1 MSETNVTYQPPG
13 PVAKAF
19 MESGAFIRSIMG
31 PIGSGKSVA
40 CIIELLRRAHMQVK
54 GPDGLRHTRFAVV
67 RNTYPDLKN
76 TTLKSWLDW
85 APAFAGK
92 LTMSSPITHRVTN
105 GDIDMEVIFLAL
117 DRDEDVRK
125 LMSLELTGLWINEA
139 RYIPKSILDGAT
151 GRVGR
156 HPSVRDGGCTWA
168 GVILDT
174 NPPDTEHFIY
184 RLAENIDMEMVEQTR
199 KLEEEL
205 RLKGIIGQTQPLMEF
220 FKQPSG
226 LSPEAENI
234 PNLRPGYYSFASV
247 GKTEDYIKVYVRGE
261 YGFVIEGKP
270 VYPNYRDSLHTSK
283 EKLEPLPGIPIM
295 VGADFGLTPAALFAQ
310 RTPSGRWLI
319 LSELVTDD
327 CGITRFAELL
337 LAHKAANYPDH
348 DIGGAWGDPAGRA
361 RGPDEEAVFTIL
373 NNITGWGF
381 RAAPSNDIDLRLESV
396 TLPLNRLID
405 GLPAVHVSPTC
416 AVYRKGFISGYH
428 YKPVQASN
436 GASVHETPAKN
447 KYSHIHDAGQYL
459 FLGGGEYE
467 IVLGK
472 TARHKP
478 RVQVTAPGTG
488 GDPFM
493 PDGPEVQPTHTNE
506 KTMREWRNNRGQKP
520 RAIADGTGSD
530 VY

>member
-1 MSETNVTYQPPG
+1 MADQFVTYQPPG

-19 MESGAFIRSIMG
+19 LESGAFIRSIMG

-40 CIIELLRRAHMQVK
+40 CIIELLRRAHLQVK

-85 APAFAGK
+85 MPAVYGK
-92 LTMSSPITHRVTN
+92 LTMSSPITHRVVTD
-105 GDIDMEVIFLAL
+105 DIDMEVIFLAL

-156 HPSVRDGGCTWA
+156 FPSVRDGGCTWA

-184 RLAENIDMEMVEQTR
+184 RLAENIDLDMVEQTR

-205 RLKGIIGQTQPLMEF
+205 RLKGIIGPTQPLMEF

-234 PNLRPGYYSFASV
+234 QNLRPGYYSFASV
-247 GKTEDYIKVYVRGE
+247 GKTDDYIKVYVRGE

-270 VYPNYRDSLHTSK
+270 VYPNYRDSLHTAK
-283 EKLEPLPGIPIM
+283 EKLEPLPGIPIL
-295 VGADFGLTPAALFAQ
+295 VGADGGLTPAALFAQ
-310 RTPSGRWLI
+310 RTLSGRWRI
-319 LSELVTDD
+319 LSEVVTDD
-327 CGITRFAELL
+327 CGVTRFGELL
-337 LAHKAANYPDH
+337 LAHKAAHYPGYE
-348 DIGGAWGDPAGRA
+348 IGGAWGDPHGTA
-361 RGPDEEAVFTIL
+361 RGEDEEAWFTIL
-373 NNITGWGF
+373 NNVTGWGF
-381 RAAPSNDIDLRLESV
+381 RPAPTNDIELRLEAV
-396 TLPLNRLID
+396 TVPLNRLID

-416 AVYRKGFISGYH
+416 TVYRKGFISGYH
-428 YKPVQASN
+428 YRLVQASN

-447 KYSHIHDAGQYL
+447 KFSHVHDAGQYL

-472 TARHKP
+472 TARSKP
-478 RVQVTAPGTG
+478 RIQIVAAGTG
-488 GDPFM
+488 GDPFAEERVA
-493 PDGPEVQPTHTNE
+493 PGVQYSNE
-506 KTMREWRNNRGQKP
+506 KTMREFRDNRGKKP
-520 RAIADGTGSD
+520 VTVAQGTGED